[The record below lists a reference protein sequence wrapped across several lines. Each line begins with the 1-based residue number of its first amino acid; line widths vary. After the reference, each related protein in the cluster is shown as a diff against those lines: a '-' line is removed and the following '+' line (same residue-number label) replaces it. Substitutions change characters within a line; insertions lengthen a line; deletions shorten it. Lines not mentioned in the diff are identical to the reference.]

1 VAKREISLIW
11 FYTHLLLCTAKP
23 GCSAGAAPWQILT
36 ITLSSPSYV
45 MFDSGAVSVQP
56 PTSGVL
62 RLSDLVSQRHPGPPR
77 RLTNPRNSP
86 TESLANMSQISTLS
100 SRTTSQEI
108 TTLRPRSGK
117 EYQRINRR
125 RLGSASGSDTSPLT
139 LSMTPH
145 SPGSASMKTQVFTFD
160 DVSRSFVVGG
170 GPGTDSPRSVQFSR
184 GRLST
189 SAASHA
195 PEPASSSPEVQ
206 CCFSLLE
213 YNNNNNNNTAFI

>member
-1 VAKREISLIW
+1 
-11 FYTHLLLCTAKP
+11 
-23 GCSAGAAPWQILT
+23 
-36 ITLSSPSYV
+36 
-45 MFDSGAVSVQP
+45 MFDPGAVSVQP
-56 PTSGVL
+56 PTSRCC
-62 RLSDLVSQRHPGPPR
+62 RLSDLSQKHPGPR
-77 RLTNPRNSP
+77 RLANPRNSP
-86 TESLANMSQISTLS
+86 TESLANMSQISTSSS

-139 LSMTPH
+139 MSMTPH

-160 DVSRSFVVGG
+160 AFDDVSRSFIGG
-170 GPGTDSPRSVQFSR
+170 TGTDSPRSVQFTR

-195 PEPASSSPEVQ
+195 PEPMSSSPEVL
-206 CCFSLLE
+206 CCFSL
-213 YNNNNNNNTAFI
+213 FK